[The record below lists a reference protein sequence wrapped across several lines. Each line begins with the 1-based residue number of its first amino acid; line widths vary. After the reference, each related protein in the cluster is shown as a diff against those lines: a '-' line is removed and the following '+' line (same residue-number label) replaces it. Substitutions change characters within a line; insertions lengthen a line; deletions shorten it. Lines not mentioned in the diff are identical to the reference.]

1 MSKDRGDV
9 AEKIAETYIR
19 KQQLKILDA
28 NYKSRWGEIDLI
40 ALDNDILVFIEI
52 RYRKSTNYGAA
63 LETVDSSKQHRI
75 IKTAQYFL
83 LNNPQYEK
91 LDARFDLIALTGEL
105 KKPDIEWFKAA
116 FIT

>member
-1 MSKDRGDV
+1 MSKTRGDI
-9 AEKIAETYIR
+9 AEKIATKYIQ
-19 KQQLKILDA
+19 KQRLRIIEA

-52 RYRKSTNYGAA
+52 RYRKSTNFGTA
-63 LETVDSSKQHRI
+63 LETVDNNKRQRI

-83 LNNPQYEK
+83 FNNPQYEK
-91 LDARFDLIALTGEL
+91 LDARFDLIGLTGEL
-105 KKPDIEWFKAA
+105 EKPDIEWFQAA